1 MLGNQLNLVQQ
12 KILYIEDDPDTSAL
26 VAEEL
31 TERGY
36 EIYVAYNGQEGLSSI
51 LRNHPNL
58 VICDISMP
66 VMSGFELLEK
76 LTAIAPRFN
85 NMPFIFLTA
94 LIDRE
99 IQLKGRQ
106 LGADDFVTKP
116 IDFDVL
122 SLIIKARLARV
133 ARNDIWSHAIVLT
146 EREIDTLTWSA
157 RGKTSSE
164 IAMIIGL
171 TKRTVD
177 FHIENARRKLDVAT
191 RTEAVVKAASGG
203 LIDP

>member
-1 MLGNQLNLVQQ
+1 MNPVQH

-51 LRNHPNL
+51 LRHNPNV

-76 LTAIAPRFN
+76 LTAITPRFN

-99 IQLKGRQ
+99 IQLKGRR

-122 SLIIKARLARV
+122 GLIIKARLARV
-133 ARNDIWSHAIVLT
+133 ARNDLWSKAITLT
-146 EREIDTLTWSA
+146 EREIETLTWSA

-177 FHIENARRKLDVAT
+177 FHIENSRRKLDVAT

-203 LIDP
+203 LIEP